1 MSRCF
6 FLGEEKKKWSEFLVE
21 FEKSARGRFK
31 SFMHLWMKE
40 FCRELDWDEK
50 AAGASEQFFSSVL
63 YNNTEEKKS
72 S

>member
-1 MSRCF
+1 
-6 FLGEEKKKWSEFLVE
+6 
-21 FEKSARGRFK
+21 
-31 SFMHLWMKE
+31 MHLWMKE